1 MPTNVGRPMHHP
13 ELWPQ
18 NLYAVTAESSLF
30 SRSYFIDSIW
40 SITKLVDKYIE
51 INILIKK
58 ISKLGFKRV

>member
-1 MPTNVGRPMHHP
+1 MPTNVGSPMYHP

-18 NLYAVTAESSLF
+18 NLCAVTAESSLF